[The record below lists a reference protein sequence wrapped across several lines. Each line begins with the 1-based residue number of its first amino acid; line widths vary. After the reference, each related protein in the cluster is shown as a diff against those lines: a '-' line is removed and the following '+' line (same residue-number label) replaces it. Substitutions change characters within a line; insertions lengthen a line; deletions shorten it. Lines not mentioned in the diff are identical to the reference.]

1 MDDDVR
7 GQEPKQELKQE
18 LDQEQKLEQRDGVA
32 TTDRRT
38 LLRTAGLAGAA
49 GAALAGAVHG
59 KFSLAPISAAQAQTA
74 TSMPKGTDKPW
85 WPSKWG
91 ADDECGASNHITPA
105 KVLDTVKWIKD
116 GKIYKIGRVYEGGMP
131 LFGARAFTLRI
142 PGGPTGGPFGDN
154 KLVYHDE
161 FLSTEIGQTGTQFD
175 GLGHIGI
182 QLGKDGD
189 KSEMRFYN
197 GHTALEI
204 SDAYGLKKL
213 GVEKLKPLF
222 TRAHLL
228 DMVALKGG
236 MMDAGQEITTADIK
250 AALQKQNIPESDIKP
265 GDAIMFHTGW
275 GSLWMKNN
283 DRFNSGEPGIGLDAA
298 KWVIEKDLA
307 LTAADTWAVEV
318 VPNPDKT
325 LAFAVHAE
333 LQTKH
338 GIHNHENLI
347 FDELI
352 ADKKYQFVYCFAPA
366 PIKGAT
372 GSNGCPIAIT

>member
-1 MDDDVR
+1 MVAVKMGRGRRVR
-7 GQEPKQELKQE
+7 RIQPHHTGKSPRCGEV
-18 LDQEQKLEQRDGVA
+18 DQGRQDLQNRPGLRVGHA
-32 TTDRRT
+32 AVRRAHIRIAHSRQSDRR
-38 LLRTAGLAGAA
+38 
-49 GAALAGAVHG
+49 
-59 KFSLAPISAAQAQTA
+59 
-74 TSMPKGTDKPW
+74 
-85 WPSKWG
+85 
-91 ADDECGASNHITPA
+91 
-105 KVLDTVKWIKD
+105 
-116 GKIYKIGRVYEGGMP
+116 
-131 LFGARAFTLRI
+131 
-142 PGGPTGGPFGDN
+142 PFGDN
-154 KLVYHDE
+154 KMVYHDE
-161 FLSTEIGQTGTQFD
+161 FLATEIGQTGTQFD

-182 QLGKDGD
+182 QMGKDGD

-197 GHTALEI
+197 GHTAAEI

-213 GVEKLKPLF
+213 GIEKLKPIF
-222 TRAHLL
+222 TRAHLV

-236 MMDAGQEITTADIK
+236 MMDAGQEIMAADIK
-250 AALQKQNIPESDIKP
+250 AALAKQNIPESDIKP

-318 VPNPDKT
+318 VPNPDKS
-325 LAFAVHAE
+325 LAFVVHAE

-352 ADKKYQFVYCFAPA
+352 ADKKYQFVYCFTPA

>member
-1 MDDDVR
+1 MQNDIKSSD
-7 GQEPKQELKQE
+7 GNPGEP
-18 LDQEQKLEQRDGVA
+18 DITSGEQAGMS
-32 TTDRRT
+32 TDRRT

-49 GAALAGAVHG
+49 GAALAGAMHG
-59 KFSLAPISAAQAQTA
+59 KFSLAPIGEAHAQTA
-74 TSMPKGTDKPW
+74 TAMPKGTDKPW

-91 ADDECGASNHITPA
+91 KDDEAGASNHMTPE
-105 KVLDTVKWIKD
+105 KVLDAVKWIKE
-116 GKIYKIGRVYEGGMP
+116 GKIYKIGRVYEQGMP
-131 LFGARAFTLRI
+131 LFGARAFSLRI
-142 PGGPTGGPFGDN
+142 PGSPTGGPFGDN
-154 KLVYHDE
+154 KMVYNDE
-161 FLSTEIGQTGTQFD
+161 FLATEIGQTGTQFD

-182 QLGKDGD
+182 QLGKPGD
-189 KSEMRFYN
+189 KNDMRFYN
-197 GHTALEI
+197 GHTAEEMC
-204 SDAYGLKKL
+204 DAYGLKKL

-222 TRAHLL
+222 TRAHLI

-236 MMDAGQEITTADIK
+236 MMDAGQEITAADIK
-250 AALQKQNIPESDIKP
+250 AALQKQNIAESDVKP

-283 DRFNSGEPGIGLDAA
+283 DRYNSGEPGIGLDAA

-307 LTAADTWAVEV
+307 LTGADTWAVEV
-318 VPNPDKT
+318 VPNPDKS

-338 GIHNHENLI
+338 GILNHENLI
-347 FDELI
+347 FDELV
-352 ADKKYQFVYCFAPA
+352 AAKKYQFVYSFTPS

>member
-1 MDDDVR
+1 MGATWEATMDDEVR
-7 GQEPKQELKQE
+7 SQQNN
-18 LDQEQKLEQRDGVA
+18 QEQNEGMA
-32 TTDRRT
+32 TDRRT

-49 GAALAGAVHG
+49 GAGACGLDAWQVLARPDLRGAGADRSRHAEG
-59 KFSLAPISAAQAQTA
+59 DRQAVVALEMGQGRRVWRLQPHHA
-74 TSMPKGTDKPW
+74 GEGS
-85 WPSKWG
+85 
-91 ADDECGASNHITPA
+91 
-105 KVLDTVKWIKD
+105 DTIKWIKD
-116 GKIYKIGRVYEGGMP
+116 GKIYKIGRVYEGAMP
-131 LFGARAFTLRI
+131 LFGPRAFTLRI
-142 PGGPTGGPFGDN
+142 PGSPTGGPFGDN

-189 KSEMRFYN
+189 KSEMKFYN
-197 GHTALEI
+197 GFSALEI

-222 TRAHLL
+222 TRGHLL

-236 MMDAGQEITTADIK
+236 MMDAGQEITSADIK
-250 AALQKQNIPESDIKP
+250 AALQKQNMSEGDFKP
-265 GDAIMFHTGW
+265 GDAIFFHTGW

-298 KWVIEKDLA
+298 KWVVEKDLA
-307 LTAADTWAVEV
+307 LTGADTWAVEV
-318 VPNPDKT
+318 VPNPDKS

-338 GIHNHENLI
+338 GIHNHENLF
-347 FDELI
+347 FDDLI
-352 ADKKYQFVYCFAPA
+352 AAKKYQFVYCFAPA

>member
-1 MDDDVR
+1 
-7 GQEPKQELKQE
+7 
-18 LDQEQKLEQRDGVA
+18 
-32 TTDRRT
+32 